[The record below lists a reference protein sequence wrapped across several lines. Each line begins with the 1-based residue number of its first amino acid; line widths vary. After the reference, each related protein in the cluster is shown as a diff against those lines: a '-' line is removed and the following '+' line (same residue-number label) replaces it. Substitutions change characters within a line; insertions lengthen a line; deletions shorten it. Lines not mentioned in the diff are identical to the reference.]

1 MAAQVLDDLQ
11 DEDIGFGLV
20 DEKKDLAVA
29 KKLGELCGHQE
40 KKDIL
45 AKRKQ
50 HSWQMCPEKADRQ
63 TYTWIDLDM
72 FLKH

>member
-29 KKLGELCGHQE
+29 KKLGEQQRHFVWKEGNTCGRCAQ
-40 KKDIL
+40 
-45 AKRKQ
+45 
-50 HSWQMCPEKADRQ
+50 
-63 TYTWIDLDM
+63 
-72 FLKH
+72 

>member
-29 KKLGELCGHQE
+29 KKLGELCGRRR

-50 HSWQMCPEKADRQ
+50 H
-63 TYTWIDLDM
+63 
-72 FLKH
+72 

>member
-29 KKLGELCGHQE
+29 KKLGELRGC
-40 KKDIL
+40 
-45 AKRKQ
+45 
-50 HSWQMCPEKADRQ
+50 WQN
-63 TYTWIDLDM
+63 TNNG
-72 FLKH
+72 